1 MGEFLLGRPCEEV
14 GPELG
19 HLYEARNEATGNA
32 GLVLL
37 PGTRVDWDLEDDWAV
52 RISGKRTPSSVVKVE
67 VERAPASGRMTKLV
81 DILALVFASLK
92 RVEDNERVNIHLT
105 GRPKRANWAGRF
117 PWRLAA
123 RDGGALA
130 GLVLI
135 LLLCLSF
142 TSQSESEEQ
151 SASGMTC
158 ETRGQ
163 VDAAQMIDAAEA
175 GVPPIAYRMPDK
187 PFRNQATPPCTPNRD
202 EEEINGGCWV
212 QLARKPPCLGETQAE
227 YQGKCYLPVAKRTP
241 PLQSVEP

>member
-1 MGEFLLGRPCEEV
+1 VEEFLLGRPCEEV

-19 HLYEARNEATGNA
+19 HL
-32 GLVLL
+32 
-37 PGTRVDWDLEDDWAV
+37 
-52 RISGKRTPSSVVKVE
+52 
-67 VERAPASGRMTKLV
+67 
-81 DILALVFASLK
+81 
-92 RVEDNERVNIHLT
+92 LT
-105 GRPKRANWAGRF
+105 GGPKRANWAGRF
-117 PWRLAA
+117 PWRHVA

-135 LLLCLSF
+135 LCLSF
-142 TSQSESEEQ
+142 TGQSGSEEQ
-151 SASGMTC
+151 SVSGMTC

-163 VDAAQMIDAAEA
+163 VDAAQMIDAAES
-175 GVPPIAYRMPDK
+175 GGPPIAYRLPDK